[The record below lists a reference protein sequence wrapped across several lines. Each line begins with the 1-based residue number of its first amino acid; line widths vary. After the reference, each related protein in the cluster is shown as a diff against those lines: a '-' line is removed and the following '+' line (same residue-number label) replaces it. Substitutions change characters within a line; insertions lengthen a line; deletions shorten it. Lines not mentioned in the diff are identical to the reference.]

1 MSMLV
6 PIRVVL
12 VDEHPILRAGVR
24 AHLLE
29 EPGIQVVGEVG
40 SGGDLAGCTD
50 RLRPDVL
57 ILDPEMEGLDAA
69 ALARDLT
76 TSGSQTRVL
85 VFIAAEDESA
95 SLPVLEAGA
104 TGYLRKS
111 SPLQRMIEAIRT
123 VAVGGLVF
131 DGRSPAALLKALRDS
146 ARPSADPRALLTD
159 REREVLGLTAQGY
172 SAQIAEILALPLSTV
187 SSRRVRCF
195 RKPGGPL
202 SLPGPGGVAA
212 ALQGSRDVRDLPA
225 VRGVDSL
232 RATGRPSAC
241 AHLPP
246 LQGAGGGKGSLSKE
260 VTMFV
265 PSATAGTG
273 RMEPSAGRCARQR
286 RGTLVEWCQ
295 RGAGLRISLIDCLVR
310 GACQD
315 RGAPQIDEPMA
326 VVVPGSQRIG
336 LRDLDRTGIRGEV
349 VLTPMHPDVR
359 VDLVVHGAR
368 PHATKSVHVHSGR
381 CDVPGP
387 AVEPLE
393 PIWMDGRG
401 SGASS
406 ATAEVPPA
414 VLFDEPHSIELYQAD
429 RGDDGTPVACADIPG
444 GRDPASTGP

>member
-195 RKPGGPL
+195 RKLGGPL

-260 VTMFV
+260 ITMFV

-295 RGAGLRISLIDCLVR
+295 RGAGLRISLIGCL
-310 GACQD
+310 
-315 RGAPQIDEPMA
+315 
-326 VVVPGSQRIG
+326 
-336 LRDLDRTGIRGEV
+336 